1 MNHTFLKIIF
11 PLILIFIVISLLPF
25 HVIAGSAPQ
34 NQPEKPPLTGLIEQ
48 TPVQNF
54 EENGIIPASEVVNT
68 SRTMAM
74 TGQYA
79 KAEEICRES
88 LKKSPEQPHISC
100 QLAELLVMTGRSDEA
115 LEILADMVN
124 APAPTIRCLVKYGKL
139 LQLRGRRIEADLYLE
154 RAVAIYNSGLVTD
167 GEGIAM
173 AALACW
179 ALERFQDA
187 NTLFREAVRADP
199 SNLEAQLLWGDLFFE
214 KYNNAEAQRSY
225 SDVLK
230 KDDQYLPALVGMGRT
245 IHGSSAVK
253 LLETALEINES
264 FCPALEALAEI
275 YIEND
280 LFDEA
285 MAKLGKAL
293 HTNPESIKALTLLA
307 SIFYLQENYGVYE
320 NISNEVQ
327 RFSPDNGW
335 FYAKI
340 AETCSRKYQF
350 TEAVELARQAIE
362 ADPHHWNAFNILG
375 INLLR
380 LGKEEEGNSN
390 LEFAFEKDPF
400 NFWTMN
406 MLKVLDTM
414 DDFETRRI
422 DNFIVRMHPTDANIL
437 WPYLKPLLTECWDT
451 LTVKYDHVPQDP
463 ILIEV
468 FLDHEDFSVRTSGL
482 PDMGPLVGVCF
493 GNVITLDSPR
503 ALSPPGSMNWQE
515 IVWHEFAHVIT
526 LQMTRNRIPRWLTE
540 GISVLEE
547 KHGRPEWGRRQNL
560 DLIKAVQE
568 DSFLGMKQL
577 NQGFSNAE
585 TLADLG
591 FAYYQSYLVV
601 EYIVEYYGFET
612 LKELIYQFEFP
623 KSMEDIFHAV
633 FDSSL
638 KSFEDG
644 FNSWAKE
651 RVRKINVYLPK
662 EESTG
667 PEDSKQARSPL
678 RSSRLMNKEAEAE
691 AMRERIEAQPRDF
704 QAHLKLG
711 VILYEK
717 GEYEDAIIHLTIAS
731 DLLPKYGLYPNPRQ
745 TLADIYNDQ
754 GNEEAM
760 LKELEELVK
769 YQQHAFTPCYELA
782 QAAIEHQDYIKAAY
796 YLERAIAVN
805 PYHLDVHRL
814 LARIALEQADYDT
827 AIREYRLLVFL
838 EVTDPVRTYTDLAE
852 ALLGSGK
859 KIEAKQNA
867 LIALEVAPTYERA
880 QHILLESIEP

>member
-1 MNHTFLKIIF
+1 
-11 PLILIFIVISLLPF
+11 LP
-25 HVIAGSAPQ
+25 
-34 NQPEKPPLTGLIEQ
+34 E
-48 TPVQNF
+48 
-54 EENGIIPASEVVNT
+54 
-68 SRTMAM
+68 
-74 TGQYA
+74 
-79 KAEEICRES
+79 C
-88 LKKSPEQPHISC
+88 
-100 QLAELLVMTGRSDEA
+100 
-115 LEILADMVN
+115 
-124 APAPTIRCLVKYGKL
+124 
-139 LQLRGRRIEADLYLE
+139 
-154 RAVAIYNSGLVTD
+154 
-167 GEGIAM
+167 
-173 AALACW
+173 
-179 ALERFQDA
+179 
-187 NTLFREAVRADP
+187 
-199 SNLEAQLLWGDLFFE
+199 
-214 KYNNAEAQRSY
+214 
-225 SDVLK
+225 
-230 KDDQYLPALVGMGRT
+230 
-245 IHGSSAVK
+245 
-253 LLETALEINES
+253 
-264 FCPALEALAEI
+264 
-275 YIEND
+275 
-280 LFDEA
+280 
-285 MAKLGKAL
+285 
-293 HTNPESIKALTLLA
+293 TLLM
-307 SIFYLQENYGVYE
+307 
-320 NISNEVQ
+320 
-327 RFSPDNGW
+327 P
-335 FYAKI
+335 
-340 AETCSRKYQF
+340 
-350 TEAVELARQAIE
+350 
-362 ADPHHWNAFNILG
+362 
-375 INLLR
+375 
-380 LGKEEEGNSN
+380 
-390 LEFAFEKDPF
+390 
-400 NFWTMN
+400 
-406 MLKVLDTM
+406 
-414 DDFETRRI
+414 
-422 DNFIVRMHPTDANIL
+422 
-437 WPYLKPLLTECWDT
+437 
-451 LTVKYDHVPQDP
+451 
-463 ILIEV
+463 
-468 FLDHEDFSVRTSGL
+468 LDHEDFSVRTSGL

-623 KSMEDIFHAV
+623 KSMEDIFHEV